1 MATPNTWHAKSKSER
16 AASSPEN
23 SISSNLPLANSKM
36 DFTFSRTCSRVIF
49 NLYFMW
55 ISDVAM
61 NTCKRLR
68 SASFNASIAFCTS
81 FSLARAN
88 AQIVAPLTSRAIVCT
103 ASKSPGD
110 AAGKPASITSMPR
123 RTRPFAISIF
133 SGVCKDT
140 PGVCSPSRRV
150 VSKKYT
156 RF

>member
-1 MATPNTWHAKSKSER
+1 
-16 AASSPEN
+16 
-23 SISSNLPLANSKM
+23 
-36 DFTFSRTCSRVIF
+36 
-49 NLYFMW
+49 
-55 ISDVAM
+55 M

-123 RTRPFAISIF
+123 RARPFAISTF
-133 SGVCKDT
+133 SGVCNAT

-156 RF
+156 RFCSIIATFSILIKHNTLLYLSIVKVCKIANVDTIYNL

>member
-1 MATPNTWHAKSKSER
+1 
-16 AASSPEN
+16 
-23 SISSNLPLANSKM
+23 
-36 DFTFSRTCSRVIF
+36 
-49 NLYFMW
+49 MW
-55 ISDVAM
+55 ISDVAI

-68 SASFNASIAFCTS
+68 SASFNASATFCTS
-81 FSLARAN
+81 FSLARAKP
-88 AQIVAPLTSRAIVCT
+88 QIVVPLTSRAIVCT

-156 RF
+156 RFCSIIATFSILIKHNTLLYLSIVKVCNIANVDTIYNQ